1 MTGMTPEWLA
11 EIRARAERVAVMEV
25 DEDRYGDRAVLLGYT
40 RALSASADDVPDLV
54 AVVEALR
61 AGWLAQI
68 AETDQLAAVL
78 EAESTH
84 KDGDACPVCDHMA
97 ALDVEKM
104 HDENDALARQVEKV
118 RALHQPWDDG
128 PQPYCTHDREPWPC
142 PTEQA
147 LGAR

>member
-1 MTGMTPEWLA
+1 MTPERLA

-54 AVVEALR
+54 AEIGRL
-61 AGWLAQI
+61 LARVGSCDGRCNYQDGPDEMCSLHGRPVAEVWQI
-68 AETDQLAAVL
+68 VRDVAAER
-78 EAESTH
+78 
-84 KDGDACPVCDHMA
+84 DA
-97 ALDVEKM
+97 K
-104 HDENDALARQVEKV
+104 NDALAQQVEKV

>member
-1 MTGMTPEWLA
+1 MTGMTPERLA
-11 EIRARAERVAVMEV
+11 EIRARAERVALMEV

-54 AVVEALR
+54 AEVTSLWAQRDGTGDVASGTLWRAEREVSRLNNELGAQLTLRREA
-61 AGWLAQI
+61 AQQI
-68 AETDQLAAVL
+68 
-78 EAESTH
+78 
-84 KDGDACPVCDHMA
+84 
-97 ALDVEKM
+97 
-104 HDENDALARQVEKV
+104 EKV